1 MSYYYSPKDR
11 KRAQEDA
18 MKIVVLTATGILA
31 VIIVILSVRTA
42 HFGQRVVSIA
52 ERRRADKAS
61 DYAYTEI
68 KEYFARKVEEKTG
81 RKPEK
86 MALWVGSPSVGY
98 YVISVYY
105 RYHRVWYCFR
115 IENGH
120 KWMTPEIE
128 AWAKGIIHY

>member
-1 MSYYYSPKDR
+1 MSYYYSKKSR
-11 KRAQEDA
+11 QQAQEDT
-18 MKIVVLTATGILA
+18 MKIVTLSAMGILA
-31 VIIVILSVRTA
+31 VIIVILSVRSA
-42 HFGQRVVSIA
+42 HFGQRVVSTY

-61 DYAYTEI
+61 DYAYADV
-68 KEYFARKVEEKTG
+68 KEYFARKVEDKTG

-105 RYHRVWYCFR
+105 RYNRVWYVFR
-115 IENGH
+115 VENGH

-128 AWAKGIIHY
+128 EWAKGIIHY